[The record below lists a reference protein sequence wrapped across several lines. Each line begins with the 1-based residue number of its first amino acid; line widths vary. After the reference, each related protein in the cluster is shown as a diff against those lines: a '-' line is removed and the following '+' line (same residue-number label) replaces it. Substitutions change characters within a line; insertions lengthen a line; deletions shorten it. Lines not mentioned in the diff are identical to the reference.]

1 MQTLS
6 DFDPRRENDP
16 NKRERLRQIA
26 IRAERIDD
34 DEFATDPEVVRLRKE
49 FEEAIRAE
57 EATRDAPTA
66 SPKQI
71 DSAIDDTLGTIGQA
85 ENRIG
90 AAVLE
95 DMADGDLHFR
105 TARLAQQHL
114 ADARQRLEF
123 LRLARAHAARPRFPS
138 DEQAAAR
145 EHENRTRRQLNDHL
159 RLLKLQ
165 RAAKEI

>member
-1 MQTLS
+1 MNLN

-16 NKRERLRQIA
+16 NKRERLRQIH

-34 DEFATDPEVVRLRKE
+34 DEFATDPEVMRLRKAL
-49 FEEAIRAE
+49 EEAIRAE

-66 SPKQI
+66 TPKQI
-71 DSAIDDTLGTIGQA
+71 DAAINETLGTIHQT
-85 ENRIG
+85 EHCIG

-95 DMADGDLHFR
+95 GLADGDLHFR
-105 TARLAQQHL
+105 AARLAHEHL
-114 ADARQRLEF
+114 ADARLRLEF
-123 LRLARAHAARPRFPS
+123 LRLAKQQAARPRFPS
-138 DEQAAAR
+138 DEQSAAR
-145 EHENRTRRQLNDHL
+145 EHENRTRRQLNDHM

>member
-1 MQTLS
+1 MQTLN
-6 DFDPRRENDP
+6 DFDPRHERDP
-16 NKRERLRQIA
+16 HKRERLRQIQ

-34 DEFATDPEVVRLRKE
+34 DDFATDPEVMRLRAQLAD
-49 FEEAIRAE
+49 AIRAE

-66 SPKQI
+66 TPKQI
-71 DSAIDDTLGTIGQA
+71 DSAIVETLGKINQA

-105 TARLAQQHL
+105 AARLAHQHL
-114 ADARQRLEF
+114 ADARLRLEF
-123 LRLARAHAARPRFPS
+123 LQLAKQQAARPRFLS
-138 DEQAAAR
+138 DEQADAR

>member
-1 MQTLS
+1 MQTLN

-16 NKRERLRQIA
+16 NKRERLRQIQ
-26 IRAERIDD
+26 IRADRIPDD
-34 DEFATDPEVVRLRKE
+34 VFSDDPEVIRLRAQL
-49 FEEAIRAE
+49 EEAMRAE
-57 EATRDAPTA
+57 EATRDAPMA

-71 DSAIDDTLGTIGQA
+71 DAAITETLGTIHQA

-95 DMADGDLHFR
+95 DMADESLHFR
-105 TARLAQQHL
+105 TARLAHQHL
-114 ADARQRLEF
+114 ADARLRLE
-123 LRLARAHAARPRFPS
+123 LLQLAKQQAARPRFLT
-138 DEQAAAR
+138 DEQSAAR

-159 RLLKLQ
+159 RLRKLQ